1 MGRFMSLRVI
11 AWALRAA
18 GLLMG
23 IGVGLALCSALIP
36 GDLGFFRMP
45 SPLEG
50 VFLLGA
56 GLLYALLLYRAGE
69 LIELLLAIEDHV
81 RTMAEHF
88 RRQGPPPAAS

>member
-23 IGVGLALCSALIP
+23 IGIGLALCAALIP
-36 GDLGFFRMP
+36 GGLGFFRMP
-45 SPLEG
+45 SPLE
-50 VFLLGA
+50 
-56 GLLYALLLYRAGE
+56 
-69 LIELLLAIEDHV
+69 DHV
-81 RTMAEHF
+81 WTMAEHF

>member
-36 GDLGFFRMP
+36 GGLGFFRMP
-45 SPLEG
+45 SPLE
-50 VFLLGA
+50 
-56 GLLYALLLYRAGE
+56 
-69 LIELLLAIEDHV
+69 EDHV

-88 RRQGPPPAAS
+88 RRQGTPPAAS